1 MITYHTIHMPSKINK
16 LKYLR
21 TTQLKRKINQMGF
34 VWLYMQKMEFDRK
47 TKINWL
53 NEKRSSIPWGLRAP
67 IWKINFCD
75 RVLRQKF
82 FS

>member
-34 VWLYMQKMEFDRK
+34 VWLYMQKMEFDGK
-47 TKINWL
+47 TKINFSPKSTPFIPTVSTSAFHSTNLFVTL
-53 NEKRSSIPWGLRAP
+53 NI
-67 IWKINFCD
+67 
-75 RVLRQKF
+75 
-82 FS
+82 